1 MNKYNIKKN
10 REKLSDSEI
19 EQQMNFDKFMTGYT
33 PTKFNFLKGAK
44 FYSIIASVTVV
55 LVATGYMVFNSS
67 KKEASSNLKPF
78 IQAPI
83 AELNIVS
90 ESFDLFGTKDTTL
103 VYSTG
108 TTITVPDGAFTD
120 ENENDITGPVN
131 IKYREFHDPIDIML
145 AGIPMNYDS
154 AGINFKLESAGM
166 FEITAFQNGKEL
178 KLKSGKNISVNMV
191 SHTNNESDY
200 NIYYLDTVKRCWDY
214 IAENTTKNSTCTH
227 LFERNPNYQ
236 EKFAA
241 SDSIEGLAKQLPPQK
256 ADPKAYNFFI
266 DFKKEEFPELAA
278 YNGIKFQPLEDK
290 KKFHAKLSEKTW
302 DDVFIERSEDNNFY
316 IITFI
321 SEKETHKIKVNPVVD
336 EKDYE
341 LTKVDY
347 EQRQRKYE
355 AFLANK
361 KNRERENRD
370 SLYRLMAIH
379 KGIALTSN
387 LNERFNNFIDN
398 SFMQT
403 SNDLLTSRT
412 FSINKMGIWNSDK
425 AYLFFEIANVKKYN
439 AQFLNA
445 QNQQVIL
452 KEVTLIKRKINST
465 YNLSPTAF
473 NHFPWSSSIDVVI
486 GIGYENELYVLK
498 TEELNNVTITGNYI
512 QFTMKELKGV
522 NSPEKLK
529 QLLKI

>member
-83 AELNIVS
+83 AELNIVYD
-90 ESFDLFGTKDTTL
+90 SFDLNATKDTTL
-103 VYSTG
+103 VYTTG
-108 TTITVPDGAFTD
+108 TTISVPAGAFTD
-120 ENENDITGPVN
+120 ENDNDIIGAVN

-200 NIYYLDTVKRCWDY
+200 NIYYLDTVKRCWNY

-236 EKFAA
+236 EKFAV

-290 KKFHAKLSEKTW
+290 KKFHEKLSEKTW
-302 DDVFIERSEDNNFY
+302 DDVFIERSEDNNCY

-398 SFMQT
+398 SFLPT
-403 SNDLLTSRT
+403 SNDILTSRT
-412 FSINKMGIWNSDK
+412 FTISNLGIWNSDK
-425 AYLFFEIANVKKYN
+425 AYLFFEMATVKRHK
-439 AQFLNA
+439 AQFVNHKNETL
-445 QNQQVIL
+445 IL
-452 KEVTLIKRKINST
+452 KDVTLIRRGVNTT
-465 YNLSPTAF
+465 YTISPTMF
-473 NHFPWSSSIDVVI
+473 NKFPWSNNVNIVV
-486 GIGYENELYVLK
+486 GISYENELYVFK
-498 TEELNNVTITGNYI
+498 AEELNNLNIAGDYI
-512 QFTMKELKGV
+512 QFTMTELKDV
-522 NSPEKLK
+522 NSPEQLK